1 MKLSFSLLVLLMM
14 TAFSMK
20 SSAQSTD
27 LQEAKQAIAKANAAH
42 FGLFAKNDGSILSL
56 YTDDACLLMPGSPA
70 ACGKEGLTKFFNSA
84 YAAGSRSGKIVTL
97 DIYGDG
103 NEFVTEEGLTEVYDG
118 NGKLLGAGKYI
129 VIWKKTKDG
138 WKMFRDMF
146 NGNK

>member
-14 TAFSMK
+14 TAFAMK

-27 LQEAKQAIAKANAAH
+27 LQEAKQAIAKANASH

-56 YTDDACLLMPGSPA
+56 YTDDACLLMPGAPA
-70 ACGKEGLTKFFNSA
+70 SCGKDGMAKFFNSA
-84 YAAGSRSGKIVTL
+84 YAAGSRNGKIVTL

-103 NEFVTEEGLTEVYDG
+103 KEFVTEEGLTEVYDA
-118 NGKLLGAGKYI
+118 NGKVLGAGKYI